1 MADEIEGALSG
12 IRILDLTTVVSG
24 PAAMVTLADQGADVV
39 KIESAGGD
47 IMRGRGVA
55 GGTAAGFV
63 ACNRGKR
70 SVVLDL
76 KQVRAR
82 ELLWELVGTAD
93 VFAQN
98 FRPGA
103 IERLGFDAKAVLA
116 RNPKII
122 YLSISG
128 VGEKGPYAHKRVYD
142 PVVQALSGL
151 ADIQADP
158 VSGRPRMV
166 RTLIADQTTSIYAAQ
181 AVTAALLSRER
192 SGHGQHV
199 RLSMLDTMVS
209 FLWPEGM
216 APFASV
222 ADDTQTARAS
232 PHDMIFA
239 TVDGYITLGAVS
251 DREWRALCE
260 ALEKPAWID
269 DPRFATGPARSA
281 NRQERLEEV
290 ERALAGRKTDEILT
304 LLDRADVPSAPI
316 LTRRQMI
323 DDAQVQANDLVVE
336 IEQPGSGRLRQA
348 RPAARFEGT
357 PARAPRAAPAL
368 GEHTAE
374 VLRELGYD
382 DLAIAALRE
391 CGVGVA

>member
-192 SGHGQHV
+192 SGRGQHV

-304 LLDRADVPSAPI
+304 LLDRADVPSAPV